1 MVKPLSGAIL
11 AEKMANGTLTKE
23 EQNAINAQRKKSKE
37 AASLFTKQKE
47 KNLQQGKEYARGYA
61 IEAEKERR
69 VQAGL
74 PEYDVQQQ
82 TTNPINEQQSGNVK
96 KSKKQLRHEYELE
109 KAKKYREKQQ
119 AKAENSEWKAQVH
132 KESAAEAKVAKAE
145 HNATTNPNANEK
157 KVHKELKKA
166 EQINPGSTKNVNEK
180 ELLNT
185 LEENKAKA
193 KAPTEFATK
202 QTGKGVPTTPVKP
215 VTPTVAPSGTGA
227 VTGGAGTATGGAATV
242 TDIVPSGAGAVTSE
256 AGNVAQTTAK
266 TGSKFAKFLK
276 KAGRIGAALLVVGGI
291 FYGIKKLFGGGD
303 DDKKTQANTPVQE
316 QDTPAPADETKKP
329 AKGSD
334 GETTPAPVGSD
345 SPTQPAKGGE
355 KADDKAPADK
365 KEPAKVVPAPVADDE
380 NKEDK
385 VDKKDNAEKA
395 DKSEE
400 ARKRNDRT
408 LPQNYTVKKGDNVW
422 NIAKRRLQEMNGKK
436 PTDKEIMN
444 YTNELL
450 KLNKLEYEPD
460 GYTVIIH
467 EGDNIEYTA

>member
-1 MVKPLSGAIL
+1 MVKPLSGVLL
-11 AEKMANGTLTKE
+11 AEKMANGTLTNE

-47 KNLQQGKEYARGYA
+47 KNLQQGQEFARGYA
-61 IEAEKERR
+61 IETEKEKR
-69 VQAGL
+69 VKEGR
-74 PEYDVQQQ
+74 PEYD
-82 TTNPINEQQSGNVK
+82 IQQSEPSK
-96 KSKKQLRHEYELE
+96 PLSKSEYRKQQAI
-109 KAKKYREKQQ
+109 KNREKQQ
-119 AKAENSEWKAQVH
+119 AKAENSEWKAKVH
-132 KESAAEAKVAKAE
+132 QESAAKAKVAKAE

-157 KVHKELKKA
+157 KVHKELKNA
-166 EQINPGSTKNVNEK
+166 ERMSPGSTANVNEK
-180 ELLNT
+180 ELIET
-185 LEENKAKA
+185 IEKNKAKA
-193 KAPTEFATK
+193 TA
-202 QTGKGVPTTPVKP
+202 
-215 VTPTVAPSGTGA
+215 PTVAPSGTGA
-227 VTGGAGTATGGAATV
+227 VTGEAGAATKTV
-242 TDIVPSGAGAVTSE
+242 ANGTKVATEE
-256 AGNVAQTTAK
+256 ASHVAQTAVK
-266 TGSKFAKFLK
+266 SGSKFTKFLK
-276 KAGRIGAALLVVGGI
+276 KGGKIGAALLVIGGL

-316 QDTPAPADETKKP
+316 QKDTPAPADKTKKP

-345 SPTQPAKGGE
+345 SPTQPAKGEE

-467 EGDNIEYTA
+467 EGDNIAYTA

>member
-11 AEKMANGTLTKE
+11 AEKMANGTLTNE

-47 KNLQQGKEYARGYA
+47 KNLQKGREFARGYA

-69 VQAGL
+69 VKAGL

-82 TTNPINEQQSGNVK
+82 EPSK
-96 KSKKQLRHEYELE
+96 PLSKSEYKKQQAI
-109 KAKKYREKQQ
+109 KNREKQQ

-132 KESAAEAKVAKAE
+132 QESAAKAKVAKAE
-145 HNATTNPNANEK
+145 HNATTNPDANPK
-157 KVHKELKKA
+157 NVHKNLKNA
-166 EQINPGSTKNVNEK
+166 EKINPGSTAGVNENK
-180 ELLNT
+180 LLNI
-185 LEENKAKA
+185 LEENKEQAKA
-193 KAPTEFATK
+193 RT
-202 QTGKGVPTTPVKP
+202 
-215 VTPTVAPSGTGA
+215 APSGTGA
-227 VTGGAGTATGGAATV
+227 VTGGAGTATGANKVATE
-242 TDIVPSGAGAVTSE
+242 E
-256 AGNVAQTTAK
+256 ASHVAQTAAK
-266 TGSKFAKFLK
+266 SGSKFTKFLK
-276 KAGRIGAALLVVGGI
+276 KGGKIGAALLVIGGL

-316 QDTPAPADETKKP
+316 QKDTPAPADKTKKP

-345 SPTQPAKGGE
+345 SPTQPAKGEE
-355 KADDKAPADK
+355 KADDKAKPADK
-365 KEPAKVVPAPVADDE
+365 KDPAKATPAPASGDE
-380 NKEDK
+380 KETKESDKAEDK
-385 VDKKDNAEKA
+385 NRA
-395 DKSEE
+395 
-400 ARKRNDRT
+400 
-408 LPQNYTVKKGDNVW
+408 LPKNYTVKKGDNVW

-436 PTDKEIMN
+436 PTDREIMN

-467 EGDNIEYTA
+467 KGDNIEYAA

>member
-1 MVKPLSGAIL
+1 MVKVSRTRRGA
-11 AEKMANGTLTKE
+11 APQRTLKDVRNEHKHGGKQDVGKGPSIFTKE
-23 EQNAINAQRKKSKE
+23 NNVTNNQN
-37 AASLFTKQKE
+37 
-47 KNLQQGKEYARGYA
+47 
-61 IEAEKERR
+61 
-69 VQAGL
+69 
-74 PEYDVQQQ
+74 VQQQ
-82 TTNPINEQQSGNVK
+82 TTNQTSTTNPINEQQSGNVK

-202 QTGKGVPTTPVKP
+202 QTGTGVPTTPVKP
-215 VTPTVAPSGTGA
+215 ATPTAHSGAGA
-227 VTGGAGTATGGAATV
+227 VTG
-242 TDIVPSGAGAVTSE
+242 GAGAVTSE

-316 QDTPAPADETKKP
+316 QKDTPAPADKTKKP

-334 GETTPAPVGSD
+334 GETASAPVGSD
-345 SPTQPAKGGE
+345 SPTQPAKGEE
-355 KADDKAPADK
+355 KADDKAKPADK
-365 KEPAKVVPAPVADDE
+365 KDPAKATPAPVSGDE
-380 NKEDK
+380 KETKESD
-385 VDKKDNAEKA
+385 KA
-395 DKSEE
+395 DKPDKAEDKNR
-400 ARKRNDRT
+400 A
-408 LPQNYTVKKGDNVW
+408 LPKNYTVKKGDNVW

-436 PTDKEIMN
+436 PTDREIMN

-467 EGDNIEYTA
+467 KGDNIEYAA

>member
-47 KNLQQGKEYARGYA
+47 KNLQQGKEFARGYA
-61 IEAEKERR
+61 IEAEKARR

-82 TTNPINEQQSGNVK
+82 EPSK
-96 KSKKQLRHEYELE
+96 PLSKSEYKKQQAI
-109 KAKKYREKQQ
+109 KNREKQQ

-132 KESAAEAKVAKAE
+132 KESAAKAKVAKAE

-180 ELLNT
+180 ELLKT
-185 LEENKAKA
+185 LEENKKTAA
-193 KAPTEFATK
+193 
-202 QTGKGVPTTPVKP
+202 
-215 VTPTVAPSGTGA
+215 TPTVAPSGAGA
-227 VTGGAGTATGGAATV
+227 VTGGAGTATETVANGTKVATE
-242 TDIVPSGAGAVTSE
+242 E
-256 AGNVAQTTAK
+256 ASHVAQTAAK
-266 TGSKFAKFLK
+266 SGSKFTKFLK
-276 KAGRIGAALLVVGGI
+276 KGGKIGAALLVIGGL

-316 QDTPAPADETKKP
+316 QKDTPAPADKTKKP

-334 GETTPAPVGSD
+334 GGTTPAPVGSD
-345 SPTQPAKGGE
+345 SPTQPAKGEE
-355 KADDKAPADK
+355 KADDKAKPADK
-365 KEPAKVVPAPVADDE
+365 KDPAKATPAPVSGDE
-380 NKEDK
+380 KETKESDKAEDK
-385 VDKKDNAEKA
+385 NRA
-395 DKSEE
+395 
-400 ARKRNDRT
+400 
-408 LPQNYTVKKGDNVW
+408 LPKNYTVKKGDNVW
-422 NIAKRRLQEMNGKK
+422 NIAKRRLQEMNGKN
-436 PTDKEIMN
+436 PTDREIMN

-467 EGDNIEYTA
+467 KGDNIEYAA